1 MVKAK
6 PYDATPL
13 MTPEIDYIDGPEMLP
28 SIGRMRS
35 RPQTLAANN
44 QVSAPILE
52 PFATQLK
59 KDPKFS
65 KSYLTLVVRF
75 A

>member
-1 MVKAK
+1 
-6 PYDATPL
+6 
-13 MTPEIDYIDGPEMLP
+13 MTPEINAHFNHLDGPEVLP

-35 RPQTLAANN
+35 RPQPLAANN

-52 PFATQLK
+52 PFATQLE

-65 KSYLTLVVRF
+65 NSYLTLVVRC